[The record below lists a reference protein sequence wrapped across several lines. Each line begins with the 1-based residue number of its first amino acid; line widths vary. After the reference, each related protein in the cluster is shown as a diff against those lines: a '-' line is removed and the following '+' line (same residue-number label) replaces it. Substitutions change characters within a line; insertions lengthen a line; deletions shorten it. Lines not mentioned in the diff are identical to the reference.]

1 MIDLRVGAWQTAL
14 ADVVEVDAT
23 VCDPPYTAHVHE
35 NIVTGL
41 LPDSPIARR
50 GFNYAFWTPDDVQA
64 FVAAWLPRT
73 RGWFCAMTSAD
84 LIPVW
89 QDAYEA
95 HGRYA
100 FAPVPILQPR
110 VRLGGDGPASCAVY
124 LMVCRPRC
132 KPWSTWGALPGYYLA
147 PVEREAP
154 VIGAKPLSLMRAII
168 ADYTAPGM
176 TVCDPCVG
184 GGSTLIAA
192 HQLGRNAI
200 GAELDPQTAAKAQAR
215 IDAVLRQPQLPFA
228 APAVQGVLL

>member
-168 ADYTAPGM
+168 ADYTEIGR
-176 TVCDPCVG
+176 
-184 GGSTLIAA
+184 A
-192 HQLGRNAI
+192 H
-200 GAELDPQTAAKAQAR
+200 
-215 IDAVLRQPQLPFA
+215 V
-228 APAVQGVLL
+228 